1 MKKLLIFLL
10 LSLSLFASTH
20 KYIELNENEKK
31 WLKTHTIIKLAV
43 IDYWDSDNENNN
55 IHTELIRLL
64 SHYGNINIIPLSFD
78 TWNAAYNDALK
89 GESTHGIMYLSWSKE
104 KEKKYFHYSMPY
116 DAKANFLVVRKG
128 NRDIN
133 SIEDLKNKH
142 VYVQKNAVTQTILEN
157 YSSEI
162 NLIEHTDNE
171 KMLEILSTNK
181 KINAV
186 FIYKVDKEQLK
197 KYGLKIVKK
206 VYGKYTNIHIGI
218 THQHKELQTIINKI
232 MAVIP
237 QFEFNKI
244 QRTVYKKSNEFVQ
257 INKLLLTK
265 EEKLWIKS
273 HPVITVGG
281 EKDWAPFDFVDEN
294 GKYNGLSKN
303 YLDVISSLTG
313 LNFEVKTGQTWN
325 ELLMALKNSQ
335 IDMLPAIYFSEE
347 REKFANFTSSYLSI
361 SDYYITK
368 ANYPKI
374 KSITSLYGKTVVAI
388 KGYEVTS
395 WLKEKHPKIS
405 IHEVSN
411 LLEALQ
417 SLEAGESI
425 AFLNDNPSSSYSIEK
440 NFISGLKFNNVVK
453 NRMPLTLHMASKKE
467 YKILATIINKAFVK
481 ITKEQKRT
489 IASHWM
495 SEVSHK
501 SIDLTKKESLWLLT
515 KPILKFA
522 VDPNWLP
529 IEAINKKSKK
539 YEGMMADILDI
550 IAETSGIKFKL
561 VETKEWGKSLE
572 LAKNNDIDILA
583 AISIT
588 DKRKKFLNFSDKTIV
603 LSDGVIMKNNSTFIT
618 SLNGL
623 KGLRIGV
630 SDGTSLHAML
640 KEDYPNLII
649 KPIKGIKKGLDKLK
663 NDEID
668 AFIGNLEVAS
678 HIIIKK
684 HFFNLK
690 VVFKL
695 ENTRQLHIG
704 LIKSLPQEALSI
716 INKTLNSINKNE
728 LNTIRQRWIGLKI
741 NKEIDYT
748 IFYKIAFAVIVLIIF
763 FIFTNR
769 KLQQLVRKR
778 TQDLQK
784 EKDKL
789 SSFNKNLENLVS
801 LRTISLEDAKNEL
814 EESNKLTRDSINYA
828 ALIQHALIPEEDTFD
843 IYFKTHFALW
853 SPKDVVGGDIYL
865 FEELRGEHEC
875 LLMVI
880 DCTGHGVPGAFV
892 TMLVKA
898 IERQVVSKIVNNENL
913 EVSPAWILSYFNKSM
928 KKILKQDNK
937 DSLSNA
943 GFDGGI
949 LYYNKKQK
957 YIKYA
962 GAETPLFY
970 FEENELKVIKS
981 DRHSVGYKKSDIN
994 YEFTEHTIEVK
1005 EGMQFYL
1012 STDGYLDQNGGKK
1025 AFPFGKR
1032 KFQEL
1037 LKKVHTLPYE
1047 EQKEVF
1053 LSTMKEYQ
1061 GDEIKNDDITM
1072 IALKI

>member
-1 MKKLLIFLL
+1 
-10 LSLSLFASTH
+10 
-20 KYIELNENEKK
+20 
-31 WLKTHTIIKLAV
+31 
-43 IDYWDSDNENNN
+43 
-55 IHTELIRLL
+55 
-64 SHYGNINIIPLSFD
+64 
-78 TWNAAYNDALK
+78 
-89 GESTHGIMYLSWSKE
+89 
-104 KEKKYFHYSMPY
+104 
-116 DAKANFLVVRKG
+116 
-128 NRDIN
+128 
-133 SIEDLKNKH
+133 
-142 VYVQKNAVTQTILEN
+142 
-157 YSSEI
+157 
-162 NLIEHTDNE
+162 
-171 KMLEILSTNK
+171 
-181 KINAV
+181 
-186 FIYKVDKEQLK
+186 
-197 KYGLKIVKK
+197 
-206 VYGKYTNIHIGI
+206 
-218 THQHKELQTIINKI
+218 
-232 MAVIP
+232 
-237 QFEFNKI
+237 
-244 QRTVYKKSNEFVQ
+244 
-257 INKLLLTK
+257 
-265 EEKLWIKS
+265 
-273 HPVITVGG
+273 
-281 EKDWAPFDFVDEN
+281 
-294 GKYNGLSKN
+294 
-303 YLDVISSLTG
+303 
-313 LNFEVKTGQTWN
+313 
-325 ELLMALKNSQ
+325 
-335 IDMLPAIYFSEE
+335 
-347 REKFANFTSSYLSI
+347 
-361 SDYYITK
+361 
-368 ANYPKI
+368 
-374 KSITSLYGKTVVAI
+374 
-388 KGYEVTS
+388 
-395 WLKEKHPKIS
+395 
-405 IHEVSN
+405 
-411 LLEALQ
+411 
-417 SLEAGESI
+417 
-425 AFLNDNPSSSYSIEK
+425 
-440 NFISGLKFNNVVK
+440 
-453 NRMPLTLHMASKKE
+453 
-467 YKILATIINKAFVK
+467 
-481 ITKEQKRT
+481 
-489 IASHWM
+489 M

>member
-1 MKKLLIFLL
+1 MKKLLIFLFF
-10 LSLSLFASTH
+10 SLSLFSSTH
-20 KYIELNENEKK
+20 KYIDFSEDEKI
-31 WLKTHTIIKLAV
+31 WLKKNTIIKLAV
-43 IDYWDSDNENNN
+43 IDYWDRDNDNNN

-89 GESTHGIMYLSWSKE
+89 GESSHGIMHLSWIE
-104 KEKKYFHYSMPY
+104 ERKKNYFHYSMPY

-142 VYVQKNAVTQTILEN
+142 VYVQKNAITQTILEN
-157 YSSEI
+157 YSSKI
-162 NLIEHTDNE
+162 NLIEHTNND
-171 KMLEILSTNK
+171 KMLKLLSTNK
-181 KINAV
+181 RINAV
-186 FIYKVDKEQLK
+186 FIYNVKKEQLE
-197 KYGLKIVKK
+197 KYGLRIVKK
-206 VYGKYTNIHIGI
+206 VYGKYTNKHIGI

-232 MAVIP
+232 MAIIP
-237 QFEFNKI
+237 PFELNKI
-244 QRTVYKKSNEFVQ
+244 QRTVYKKSNNALQ
-257 INKLLLTK
+257 KNKLFLTK
-265 EEKLWIKS
+265 EEKLWIKK
-273 HPVITVGG
+273 HPIITVGG

-294 GKYNGLSKN
+294 GKYNGLSKD
-303 YLDVISSLTG
+303 YLDAISSLTG
-313 LNFEVKTGQTWN
+313 LNFEIKTGKTWN
-325 ELLMALKNSQ
+325 ELLLALKNSQ
-335 IDMLPAIYFSEE
+335 IDMVPAIYYSKK
-347 REKFANFTSSYLSI
+347 REKFVNFTSSYLSI

-368 ANYPKI
+368 SNYPRI
-374 KSITSLYGKTVVAI
+374 DSITSLYGKTVVAI

-405 IHEVSN
+405 LLEVSN

-417 SLEAGESI
+417 SLESGESI

-453 NRMPLTLHMASKKE
+453 NRRPLSLHMASKKE
-467 YKILATIINKAFVK
+467 YKILSTIINKALKK

-489 IASHWM
+489 IASYWM
-495 SEVSHK
+495 SEVNHR
-501 SIDLTKKESLWLLT
+501 SIELTKQETLWLSS

-529 IEAINKKSKK
+529 IEAINKKSKQ
-539 YEGMMADILDI
+539 YEGMMADILSTI
-550 IAETSGIKFKL
+550 SETSGIQFKL
-561 VETKEWGKSLE
+561 VETKEWSKSIE
-572 LAKNNDIDILA
+572 LAKNSEVDVLA
-583 AISIT
+583 ALSTT
-588 DKRKKFLNFSDKTIV
+588 DKRKKFLNFSDKTVI
-603 LSDGVIMKNNSTFIT
+603 LSDGVIMQNNSTFIT

-630 SDGTSLHAML
+630 SDGTSLHDML
-640 KEDYPNLII
+640 KKDYPNLII
-649 KPIKGIKKGLDKLK
+649 RPIKGIEKGLDKLHK
-663 NDEID
+663 GEID

-690 VVFKL
+690 IVFKL
-695 ENTRQLHIG
+695 EQTRQLHIG
-704 LIKSLPQEALSI
+704 LIKSLPKEALSI
-716 INKTLNSINKNE
+716 INKSLKSISQNE
-728 LNTIRQRWIGLKI
+728 FNTIRQRWIGLKI

-769 KLQQLVRKR
+769 KLQQLVNKR

-784 EKDKL
+784 ERDKL
-789 SSFNKNLENLVS
+789 SSFNKNLESLVS
-801 LRTISLEDAKNEL
+801 QRTVLLEDAKNEL

-828 ALIQHALIPEEDTFD
+828 ALIQHALIPEEDAFD

-898 IERQVVSKIVNNENL
+898 IERQVVSKIVNNEDL

-970 FEENELKVIKS
+970 FEEDELKVIKS

-994 YEFTEHTIEVK
+994 YEFTEHTIDVK
-1005 EGMQFYL
+1005 AGMQFYL
-1012 STDGYLDQNGGKK
+1012 STDGYLDQNGGEK

-1037 LKKVHTLPYE
+1037 LKKVHTLAYE
-1047 EQKEVF
+1047 EQKEIF